1 MFTPLFQ
8 VVAYFCKPTPL
19 GLLCIADALSLEEYV
34 LKVSSSPGNSCPSP
48 AVVCKSW
55 HYENVVVGPGFVV
68 FLWLL
73 GKWLKVAE
81 RPKCKLVCGQE
92 CWTRQV
98 NVVFEYVITDAE
110 LVN

>member
-68 FLWLL
+68 FVSV
-73 GKWLKVAE
+73 GTAVSGE
-81 RPKCKLVCGQE
+81 PETGE
-92 CWTRQV
+92 
-98 NVVFEYVITDAE
+98 E
-110 LVN
+110 LVLVPAGGTEDDM